1 MIQMDMRLMTH
12 LQFFAKGKG
21 RRDPAF
27 HSFNLGKMDV
37 VDPWNTAPGAGK
49 GLVVEV
55 PVVTYRQGWDCGA
68 GARST
73 ARSAVAG

>member
-1 MIQMDMRLMTH
+1 MTH
-12 LQFFAKGKG
+12 LQFFAIGKG
-21 RRDPAF
+21 WRDPAF

-55 PVVTYRQGWDCGA
+55 PIVTYRWGWAGVQHEVQWQGEGGEELKMRW
-68 GARST
+68 
-73 ARSAVAG
+73 